1 MCCTLQ
7 ATLHVGDEIREING
21 VSVANQ
27 SIETLQKLLRE
38 ARGSVTFKVAN
49 ILMWNNKQIFSQV
62 GLFKPLS
69 YSCLNFALFLSYSVH
84 IEPSS
89 STTVFGIHK
98 YPNVLSTEPF
108 CWSLDNAV
116 RIIAF
121 FMGVWSATTR
131 PKSIYSECLLMLM
144 LIMLYCVYRS
154 CPRTAPR
161 RRRATSSCGRS
172 SSTTLWM
179 TTWSPAP
186 RPASPSTP
194 GTSYRWTRCR
204 HVGGVWP
211 WSEAAAT
218 AFCDYVYSICRD
230 GSLLWSLSM
239 LFIPQVVSS
248 SCQFQIKAK
257 H

>member
-1 MCCTLQ
+1 MYCNVLYCTMQ

-49 ILMWNNKQIFSQV
+49 ILMWNIKQIFSQV

-69 YSCLNFALFLSYSVH
+69 YSCLNFALFLSYSAH

-89 STTVFGIHK
+89 SARVFGIHK

-131 PKSIYSECLLMLM
+131 PKSIYSDDE
-144 LIMLYCVYRS
+144 LYCVYRS

-172 SSTTLWM
+172 SSTTRWM
-179 TTWSPAP
+179 TTSSPAP

-194 GTSYRWTRCR
+194 GTYYRWTRCR

-239 LFIPQVVSS
+239 LSVIHSTSCLQQLSVSNQS
-248 SCQFQIKAK
+248 
-257 H
+257 